1 MASSSS
7 FSSFVPL
14 LILLAVAVES
24 RPSPEQDNKQV
35 LHSLFGS
42 HLSSIILASPTSD
55 DVTEGSSGYA
65 APSSYSSSP
74 SAGLAVSRGAA
85 RVLTGKKE
93 AVPRF
98 FLEFLQRQAKTRRRS
113 RKSMMASSSSFS
125 SFVPLLILL
134 AVAVES
140 RPSPEQDNKQVLHSL
155 FGSHLSS
162 IILASP
168 TSDDVTEGSSGYAA
182 PSSYSSS
189 PSAGLAVSRGAAR
202 VLTGKKEAVP
212 RFFLEFLQRQAK
224 TRRRSRK
231 SMVGGRG
238 CFGMKMDRIGSISGL
253 GC

>member
-1 MASSSS
+1 
-7 FSSFVPL
+7 
-14 LILLAVAVES
+14 
-24 RPSPEQDNKQV
+24 
-35 LHSLFGS
+35 
-42 HLSSIILASPTSD
+42 
-55 DVTEGSSGYA
+55 
-65 APSSYSSSP
+65 
-74 SAGLAVSRGAA
+74 
-85 RVLTGKKE
+85 
-93 AVPRF
+93 
-98 FLEFLQRQAKTRRRS
+98 
-113 RKSMMASSSSFS
+113 MASSSSFS